1 MDTKEFRLF
10 VEQMDNLTAVQRTAL
25 GAALSG
31 KGPANEAIALIEPV
45 VTARASGSSRGGTPT
60 TCAGISAKAATGLS
74 TL

>member
-25 GAALSG
+25 SAALSG
-31 KGPANEAIALIEPV
+31 TGPANEAIALIEMQF
-45 VTARASGSSRGGTPT
+45 ASAPT
-60 TCAGISAKAATGLS
+60 GRS